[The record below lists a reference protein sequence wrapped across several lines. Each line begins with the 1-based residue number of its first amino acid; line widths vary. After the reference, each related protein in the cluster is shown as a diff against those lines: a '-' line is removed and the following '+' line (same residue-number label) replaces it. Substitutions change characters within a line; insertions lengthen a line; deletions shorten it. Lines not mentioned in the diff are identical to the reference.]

1 MLSFLKKK
9 KKSVLNSAILRV
21 RTATTNPGYM
31 CGVQRVKPVLCL
43 WVGGQA
49 AAGAQWESLAPA
61 GSSLDLSGSSTTPRN
76 WHVCILGGGGR
87 GGGSAALDRW
97 HLKTLVTWY
106 MWGIGPSQMDGGFL
120 LSRVTPSG
128 KEVSWWQA
136 WRWWEGE
143 EGLGLRVE
151 VGKELGGMGSDT
163 KGAARISTCWEW
175 D

>member
-76 WHVCILGGGGR
+76 WHVCILGGGG
-87 GGGSAALDRW
+87 GGAQLW
-97 HLKTLVTWY
+97 T
-106 MWGIGPSQMDGGFL
+106 GG
-120 LSRVTPSG
+120 T
-128 KEVSWWQA
+128 
-136 WRWWEGE
+136 
-143 EGLGLRVE
+143 
-151 VGKELGGMGSDT
+151 
-163 KGAARISTCWEW
+163 
-175 D
+175 

>member
-1 MLSFLKKK
+1 MLSFLKK

-76 WHVCILGGGGR
+76 WHVCMLGGGG
-87 GGGSAALDRW
+87 GGQRSSGQVAPEDLG
-97 HLKTLVTWY
+97 HLIYVRDWAQ
-106 MWGIGPSQMDGGFL
+106 SDG
-120 LSRVTPSG
+120 
-128 KEVSWWQA
+128 WWLPPVKSHSI
-136 WRWWEGE
+136 W
-143 EGLGLRVE
+143 
-151 VGKELGGMGSDT
+151 
-163 KGAARISTCWEW
+163 
-175 D
+175 